1 MADPRLKAFAM
12 VTRRLD
18 RLQSGLRE
26 TLAAQQKQRDKAIV
40 EVERQTQEVA
50 RAADELRAHEAR
62 IDALLNGSRAVRIDD
77 LLSWEDHRAQAV
89 ERRATQVGVLAQL
102 RDAVTQIDLKIAQ
115 ARTEIMRNDVRLDHC
130 KERIAKLHAQAQT
143 RADDI
148 QDEEAEEGVVNR
160 QIARRAQARRDA
172 GDIAR

>member
-18 RLQSGLRE
+18 RLQLGLRE
-26 TLAAQQKQRDKAIV
+26 TLAAQQKQRDKAIA
-40 EVERQTQEVA
+40 EVERQTLEVA
-50 RAADELRAHEAR
+50 RATDELRAHEAR
-62 IDALLNGSRAVRIDD
+62 IDALLNGTRTVRIDD

-89 ERRATQVGVLAQL
+89 ERRAAQVGVLGQV

-115 ARTEIMRNDVRLDHC
+115 TRTEIMRNDVRLDHC

-143 RADDI
+143 QADDI

-160 QIARRAQARRDA
+160 QIAQRAQARRDA
-172 GDIAR
+172 GGIAR